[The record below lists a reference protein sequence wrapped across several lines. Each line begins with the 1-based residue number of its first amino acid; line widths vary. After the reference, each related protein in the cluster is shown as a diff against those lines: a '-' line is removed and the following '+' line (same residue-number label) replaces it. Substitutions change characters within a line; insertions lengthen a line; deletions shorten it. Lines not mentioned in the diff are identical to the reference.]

1 MLVHK
6 EAIIRGKVQGVFYRG
21 STREKALE
29 LEVAGEVWNNADGS
43 VGLIAEG
50 EEAQVD
56 ALLAWCWQGSLRA
69 DVQEVIV
76 STGTI
81 KGFKNFIVKRL

>member
-6 EAIIRGKVQGVFYRG
+6 EAVIKGKVQGVFYRG
-21 STREKALE
+21 STKEKALE
-29 LEVAGEVWNNADGS
+29 LNVAGEVWNNPDGS

-56 ALLAWCWQGSLRA
+56 ALLAWCWEGPFRA
-69 DVQEVIV
+69 EVLEVIV
-76 STGTI
+76 SVGTM
-81 KGFKNFIVKRL
+81 KGFENFKVKRL